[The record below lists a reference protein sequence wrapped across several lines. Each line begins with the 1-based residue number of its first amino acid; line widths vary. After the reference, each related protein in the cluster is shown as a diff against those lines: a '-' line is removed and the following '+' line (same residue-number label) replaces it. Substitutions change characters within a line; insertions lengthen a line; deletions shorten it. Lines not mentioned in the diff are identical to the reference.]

1 MIRLEHVRKEFSGG
15 VTPVEDVNVT
25 INKGDVISIIGPSGT
40 GKSTLLRCINML
52 DPPTSG
58 KIYLEGR
65 EITSKGANLNAIRQ
79 KIGMVFQSFNLF
91 NNMTVIENIMY
102 APTQLK
108 GISRQEA
115 YDKAMKLL
123 ERVNLPDKALFYPNE
138 LSGGQK
144 QRIAI
149 ARTLAMDP
157 DVILFDEPTSALDP
171 TMVREVL
178 AVIRKLADQGM
189 TMLIVT
195 HEMKFARDVSNRVFY
210 MDQGTIYEDG
220 KPEQIFEHPTKELTR
235 RFIKRL
241 SVVEKTIDRRSFDY
255 YGFLTEVETFAQN
268 TMISA
273 KAKNRIYS
281 VIEELGVQTLN
292 SILDINVPIDFIM
305 EYSESE
311 EICLLKAEFEGERR
325 DILNEMDTIS
335 KKIVMNAVKSMD
347 CEYVDGKNRLQLVIE
362 ML

>member
-1 MIRLEHVRKEFSGG
+1 MIILEHIRKDFSG
-15 VTPVEDVNVT
+15 VTPIKDVNVT
-25 INKGDVISIIGPSGT
+25 INKGDVISVIGPSGT

-58 KIYLEGR
+58 KIYFEGK
-65 EITSKGANLNAIRQ
+65 EITEKGTNLNEIRQ

-91 NNMTVIENIMY
+91 NNMTVVENIMY
-102 APTQLK
+102 APTELK
-108 GISRQEA
+108 GLSRQEA
-115 YDKAMKLL
+115 YDRAMKLL
-123 ERVNLPDKALFYPNE
+123 ERVNLPDKALCFPDE

-178 AVIRKLADQGM
+178 AVIRKLAEQGM

-210 MDQGTIYEDG
+210 MDQGIIYEDG

-255 YGFLTEVETFAQN
+255 YGFLTEIEEFAQK
-268 TMISA
+268 TMISP
-273 KAKNRIYS
+273 KAKNRIYA
-281 VIEELGVQTLN
+281 VIEEVGLQT
-292 SILDINVPIDFIM
+292 IHPMLDIDIPLDFIM

-311 EICLLKAEFEGERR
+311 EICVIKAEFGNEQRNT
-325 DILNEMDTIS
+325 LNDMDDIS
-335 KKIVMNAVKSMD
+335 KKIVMNMVKSLD
-347 CEYVDGKNRLQLVIE
+347 YDYVDGKNRLKAVIE
-362 ML
+362 VV

>member
-1 MIRLEHVRKEFSGG
+1 MITLEHIRKDFSG
-15 VTPVEDVNVT
+15 VTPIKDISVT
-25 INKGDVISIIGPSGT
+25 INKGDIISVIGSSGT

-58 KIYLEGR
+58 KIYFEGKD
-65 EITSKGANLNAIRQ
+65 ITSKETKLNEIRQ

-102 APTQLK
+102 APTKLK

-115 YDKAMKLL
+115 YNRAMKLL
-123 ERVNLPDKALFYPNE
+123 ERVNLSDKALCFPNE

-171 TMVREVL
+171 AMSREVL
-178 AVIRKLADQGM
+178 TVIRKLAEQGM

-220 KPEQIFEHPTKELTR
+220 KPEEIFDHPTRELTR

-241 SVVEKTIDRRSFDY
+241 SVIEKTIDRRSFDY
-255 YGFLTEVETFAQN
+255 YGFLTEIETFAQKI
-268 TMISA
+268 MISS
-273 KAKNRIYS
+273 KTKNRIYA
-281 VIEELGVQTLN
+281 VIEEIGVQTIHP
-292 SILDINVPIDFIM
+292 ILDINIPIDFLM

-311 EICLLKAEFEGERR
+311 GICVIKVEFASEERHLL
-325 DILNEMDTIS
+325 DEMDDIS
-335 KKIVMNAVKSMD
+335 KKIVMNLVKSLTYD
-347 CEYVDGKNRLQLVIE
+347 YEDGKNKLQAVIE
-362 ML
+362 IV